1 VPTSADSALATGA
14 TSEAPEVRL
23 KRELGP
29 FTRRAAARYFEPVR
43 FTQEAEAKL
52 RAVHEQGLVIH
63 VMRTTAWLNFVY
75 LCWLLASRALPP
87 VRAVVNLRP
96 WFTRPFRRT
105 AQRGDIDVRFTYARR
120 QGGSGLIFLRRSAL
134 GVAEGVSARE
144 DPFPALVRM
153 ARKSER
159 PVFLLPELFV
169 WEKKAA
175 RLMPSVLDRIFG
187 NPDAPGFLHSMMS
200 FWRNYKRAQFRV
212 AEPLDLTRFVAE
224 NAAQSDEV
232 LARKVRGILHQHLAR
247 ETRSVFGPPVK
258 PHARLIEETLRD
270 RVLRKA
276 LEEQA
281 AKTSRSIESVTR
293 EARRNLYQI
302 AARRSP
308 VVLGLLTPLLTWVLN
323 RIYESIEVDE
333 ERLHRAL
340 KEAGRAPVVLCA
352 SHKSHLDYIVLG
364 WVLWTQGYNHPLVAA
379 GANLSFFP
387 FGPLARRGGA
397 FFLRRSFKGDLVY
410 TASFKAY
417 IKKLIADGIHHEF
430 FPEGGRSRTGKL
442 LQPKLGMF
450 TWQVDAF
457 LEGAAN
463 DVVFIPI
470 AVDYEKVAETR
481 SYSKEMLGGEKKAE
495 DFRALLSTPKV
506 LMENF
511 GRIYITFDEPVSLA
525 ELMKS
530 RGLEDPAAV
539 GEEQKKGLVRALGH
553 RVMYGISRVSTV
565 TANALVS
572 AALLSHRRRG
582 ATAAE
587 VKERIGL
594 LRRICE
600 EEGAPLSRFLQG
612 ASDDPTAKG
621 PILDA
626 METFGSDGLVSAQE
640 AKGEAIY
647 QTVDE
652 RRLELAFY
660 KNTLMNIVV
669 ARSLVANALLAE
681 GGKAPLEDVRRR
693 ALFLSRLFKVEFIY
707 RVGSAFET
715 IFEETVEKLVA
726 LGVVR
731 KDGESVAVAED
742 KHARA
747 LLEFIADLL
756 RDYLESYLLAAM
768 TVQDLAESGPV
779 DKKAFVKAA
788 LETGRS
794 EYLAGR
800 IGAAEALSKPTLE
813 NAVSFLLDQKALVED
828 GKLLKLGP
836 ASDDPAERE
845 ALLASIR
852 QYLHRRMGER

>member
-1 VPTSADSALATGA
+1 MAPVDTALATQ
-14 TSEAPEVRL
+14 TDPEAAARL

-52 RAVHEQGLVIH
+52 RQVHEQGLVIH
-63 VMRTTAWLNFVY
+63 VMRTTAWINFMY
-75 LCWLLASRALPP
+75 LVWLLASRGLPP

-96 WFTRPFRRT
+96 WFTRPWRKT

-120 QGGSGLIFLRRSAL
+120 HGGSGLIFLRRSAL
-134 GVAEGVSARE
+134 GIAEGVSARE
-144 DPFPALVRM
+144 DPFPALVAM

-159 PVFLLPELFV
+159 PVYLVPELFV
-169 WEKKAA
+169 WEKRTA
-175 RLMPSVLDRIFG
+175 RLVPSVLDRIFG
-187 NPDAPGFLHSMMS
+187 NPDAPGFLHSVMA
-200 FWRNYKRAQFRV
+200 FWRNHKRAQFRV
-212 AEPLDLTRFVAE
+212 GEPLDLTKFVSE
-224 NAAQSDEV
+224 NAGSSDEV
-232 LARKVRGILHQHLAR
+232 LARKVRGTLHQHLAR

-276 LEEQA
+276 LEEHA
-281 AKTSRSIESVTR
+281 AKSSRSIESVTR

-308 VVLGLLTPLLTWVLN
+308 VVLGLMTPLLNAVLS

-333 ERLHRAL
+333 EGMHRAL
-340 KEAGRAPVVLCA
+340 KWAGRAPVVLCA

-364 WVLWTQGYNHPLVAA
+364 WVLWSHGYNHPLVAA
-379 GANLSFFP
+379 GANLAFFP
-387 FGPLARRGGA
+387 FGPIARRAGG
-397 FFLRRSFKGDLVY
+397 FFLRRSFKGDVVY

-417 IKKLIADGIHHEF
+417 IKKLISDGIHQEF

-481 SYSKEMLGGEKKAE
+481 SYSKEMLGGEKKQE
-495 DFRALLSTPKV
+495 DFKALLSTPKV
-506 LMENF
+506 LLENF
-511 GRIYITFDEPVSLA
+511 GRIYITFDEPVSLV
-525 ELMKS
+525 ELMKG
-530 RGLEDPAAV
+530 RGLEDPEKV
-539 GEEQKKGLVRALGH
+539 DEDQKKGLVRALGH

-582 ATAAE
+582 STAREIAD
-587 VKERIGL
+587 RIAM
-594 LRRICE
+594 LRQICQE
-600 EEGAPLSRFLQG
+600 EQAPVSRFLAG
-612 ASDDPTAKG
+612 APSDPTAAG
-621 PILDA
+621 PVHDA
-626 METFGSDGLVSAQE
+626 METFCSDGLVTSQE

-660 KNTLMNIVV
+660 KNTLMNVVV
-669 ARSLVANALLAE
+669 ARSLVANALLVQ
-681 GGKAPLEDVRRR
+681 GGQAALGEVRRR

-707 RVGSAFET
+707 RVGMPFEA
-715 IFEETVEKLVA
+715 IFDETVEKLA
-726 LGVVR
+726 AMGVVER
-731 KDGESVAVAED
+731 DGETLKAPAAAP
-742 KHARA
+742 ARVR
-747 LLEFIADLL
+747 LEVLADLV

-768 TVQDLAESGPV
+768 SLQDLAEHGPM
-779 DKKAFVKAA
+779 DKKAFVKAT

-794 EYLAGR
+794 EFLAGR
-800 IGAAEALSKPTLE
+800 IGTAEALSKPTLE
-813 NAVSFLLDQKALVED
+813 NAVSYLLDQKALVED

-836 ASDDPAERE
+836 SEDEPAERE
-845 ALLASIR
+845 ALIASIR
-852 QYLHRRMGER
+852 LYLHR

>member
-1 VPTSADSALATGA
+1 VPTAADSALAPTPA
-14 TSEAPEVRL
+14 PEAPEARL

-43 FTQEAEAKL
+43 VTQEAEARL

-63 VMRTTAWLNFVY
+63 VMRTTAWINFVY

-96 WFTRPFRRT
+96 WFTRPFRNT

-134 GVAEGVSARE
+134 GIAEGVSARE
-144 DPFPALVRM
+144 DPFPALVQM
-153 ARKSER
+153 ARKGER

-169 WEKKAA
+169 WEKTAA
-175 RLMPSVLDRIFG
+175 RLLPSVLDRIFG
-187 NPDAPGFLHSMMS
+187 SPDAPGFLHSMMA
-200 FWRNYKRAQFRV
+200 FWRNHKRAQFRV
-212 AEPLDLTRFVAE
+212 AEPLDLTKFVAE
-224 NAAQSDEV
+224 NAGQSDEV

-270 RVLRKA
+270 RVLRKT

-281 AKTSRSIESVTR
+281 AKASRPLESVTR

-308 VVLGLLTPLLTWVLN
+308 VVLGLLTPILSWVLN

-364 WVLWTQGYNHPLVAA
+364 WVLWMQGYNHPLVAA

-397 FFLRRSFKGDLVY
+397 FFLRRSFKGDAVY

-481 SYSKEMLGGEKKAE
+481 SYSKELLGGEKKAE

-506 LMENF
+506 LLENF

-525 ELMKS
+525 ELMKG

-539 GEEQKKGLVRALGH
+539 DEEQKKGLVRALGH

-565 TANALVS
+565 TANALAS

-587 VKERIGL
+587 VKERIAL
-594 LRRICE
+594 LRRICGE
-600 EEGAPLSRFLQG
+600 EQAPLSRFLKG
-612 ASDDPTAKG
+612 APDDPTAKG

-626 METFGSDGLVSAQE
+626 METFGSDGLVNAQE

-647 QTVDE
+647 QAVDD

-660 KNTLMNIVV
+660 KNTLMNVVV

-707 RVGSAFET
+707 RVGSPFES

-726 LGVVR
+726 MGLVR
-731 KDGESVAVAED
+731 KAGESLEAAED
-742 KHARA
+742 RA
-747 LLEFIADLL
+747 HLEFIADLL

-768 TVQDLAESGPV
+768 AVQDLAESGPM

-836 ASDDPAERE
+836 AADEPAERE
-845 ALLASIR
+845 ALLGSIR
-852 QYLHRRMGER
+852 QYLHR